1 MSNFRED
8 ADLLQL
14 LNQASQEDIGIL
26 IDIVTDSGK
35 GRISLSNDVLVQL
48 VEQRD
53 ATQLETRLL
62 LGAEIQRFAGN
73 TLVTSFIRGGKG
85 VTYHEI
91 VCDVASHVG
100 ANYNDKQDTVQ
111 TETAVLLKIV
121 EKSLDKMSE
130 AEKKELFDQFG
141 ITYMGLGPGAMAAL
155 ITAVRASG
163 FAAYKMT
170 AIIAQATAKALL
182 GRGLT
187 FATTGGLMRGLSVLS
202 GPIGWAITGIWTAFD
217 LASPAYRVTVPCVI
231 QLAYMRQKMNVVGCP
246 GCGEAV
252 QKGSKFCAACGH
264 KIL

>member
-8 ADLLQL
+8 PDLLNL
-14 LNQASQEDIGIL
+14 LNKASPEDLAIL

-35 GRISLSNDVLVQL
+35 GRVSVSNDVLVRL

-53 ATQLETRLL
+53 ATTLDTRVALA
-62 LGAEIQRFAGN
+62 AEIQQFGGN
-73 TLVTSFIRGGKG
+73 SLASIFRGGKG
-85 VTYHEI
+85 VPYHEI
-91 VCDVASHVG
+91 VCDVASHVS
-100 ANYNDKQDTVQ
+100 ANYNDKQDTAQ
-111 TETAVLLKIV
+111 IEAAVLLKIV

-130 AEKKELFDQFG
+130 AEKKELFEQFG
-141 ITYMGLGPGAMAAL
+141 ITNQGIGPAAMTAL

-187 FATTGGLMRGLSVLS
+187 FAASGGVMRGLSVLT

-231 QLAYMRQKMNVVGCP
+231 QLAYMRQKMNVTGCP
-246 GCGEAV
+246 GCGEPV
-252 QKGSKFCAACGH
+252 LKGSKFCVGCGH
-264 KIL
+264 KLV